1 MMAEMAAVVSV
12 QHDLQAQGHP
22 LAAWHTTITSLRK
35 VEVDEEVKEK
45 VEVEVEV
52 WRSRRRMM
60 ILTSS

>member
-1 MMAEMAAVVSV
+1 M
-12 QHDLQAQGHP
+12 
-22 LAAWHTTITSLRK
+22 AAWHTTITSLRK